1 MVNLDAIRKMAKSAL
16 EQTYHTML
24 CSVIEYQEI
33 TDETTKITR
42 HGEVTVLKDQPCKL
56 SYESLN
62 AVDQSDTAAAKAQ
75 GTKLFIAP
83 EIEIKPGSKVVVT
96 NDAGVTTA
104 YKASG
109 EPSIYVSHKEIPLEL
124 FDGWA

>member
-1 MVNLDAIRKMAKSAL
+1 MNLDAIRKAAKSAL
-16 EQTYHTML
+16 EQTYHTMV
-24 CSVIEYQEI
+24 CSVVEYQEI

-56 SYESLN
+56 SYEKLD
-62 AVDQSDTAAAKAQ
+62 AVIQSDTAAAKAQ
-75 GTKLFIAP
+75 GTTLFIAP

-109 EPSIYVSHKEIPLEL
+109 EAAIYVSHKEIPLEL